1 MPIEVELSH
10 RINPRIKASFIAIL
24 FVMLVI
30 LFILI
35 TINIFGMVFRELGY
49 PPEYSIYF
57 LFLSLLGN
65 YVNLP
70 IEKIISRLP
79 SISSKKGDYQKT
91 GFAASYITVERN
103 TSIAVNISGAVIPV
117 LMSIFLF
124 TFVKPIDAMIGVL
137 VMTAIVYKIAK
148 PVKGSGILNLKKI
161 PDLGMKVV
169 SIGGAGTFDAI
180 FLTGVISV
188 LLA

>member
-1 MPIEVELSH
+1 
-10 RINPRIKASFIAIL
+10 
-24 FVMLVI
+24 MLVI

-35 TINIFGMVFRELGY
+35 TINIFSTVFRKLGY